1 MTPKMQTD
9 AHQAIANHAFFSDH
23 VSFLVKEQTTLTD
36 VIDDQYADLWDPLQA
51 LLHFHVK
58 AIPATRS
65 ISATDVTRLQQV
77 KSFLLEH
84 YLEPSLSLGLL
95 CRRFGL
101 NEFKLKKGF
110 KQLFGHTVFGYVQ
123 EMRMKTA
130 RQILAEGKMNVNEVA
145 DHLGYSSP
153 NHFSTAF
160 KKMYGIPPAK
170 LKSFSFNFFATPK
183 ENRPE

>member
-1 MTPKMQTD
+1 MTPKMPSD
-9 AHQAIANHAFFSDH
+9 ALHAIANHAFFTDH
-23 VSFLVKEQTTLTD
+23 VSFLVKEQPNLAD
-36 VIDDQYADLWDPLQA
+36 AVEDQYEDLWDPLQA
-51 LLHFHVK
+51 LLHFNVK
-58 AIPATRS
+58 AISARS
-65 ISATDVTRLQQV
+65 IPPADVQRLQQV
-77 KSFLLEH
+77 KSFLQEQ
-84 YLEPSLSLGLL
+84 YLAPELSLDLL

-101 NEFKLKKGF
+101 NEFKLKRGF
-110 KQLFGHTVFGYVQ
+110 KQLFGYTVFGYVQ

-130 RQILAEGKMNVNEVA
+130 RQILAEGRMNVNEVA

-170 LKSFSFNFFATPK
+170 LKSFSFNFFSTPK

>member
-1 MTPKMQTD
+1 MTPKMPAD
-9 AHQAIANHAFFSDH
+9 ALHAIANHAFFSDH

-36 VIDDQYADLWDPLQA
+36 VIEDQYADLWDPLQA

-58 AIPATRS
+58 AIPARS
-65 ISATDVTRLQQV
+65 IPQADVQRLQQV
-77 KSFLLEH
+77 KSFLQEH
-84 YLEPSLSLGLL
+84 YLEPELSLDLL

-110 KQLFGHTVFGYVQ
+110 KQLFGNTVFGYVQ

-170 LKSFSFNFFATPK
+170 LKLFSFNFFTTPK

>member
-1 MTPKMQTD
+1 MTPKMPSDTL
-9 AHQAIANHAFFSDH
+9 HAIANHAFFTDH
-23 VSFLVKEQTTLTD
+23 VSFLVKEQTTLAD
-36 VIDDQYADLWDPLQA
+36 EIEDQYADLWDPLQA
-51 LLHFHVK
+51 LLHFNVK
-58 AIPATRS
+58 AIPARS
-65 ISATDVTRLQQV
+65 IHPADAKRLQQV
-77 KSFLLEH
+77 KSFLQEH
-84 YLEPSLSLGLL
+84 YLDPVLSLGLL

-101 NEFKLKKGF
+101 NEFKLKRGF
-110 KQLFGHTVFGYVQ
+110 KQLFGYTVFGYVQ

-130 RQILAEGKMNVNEVA
+130 RQILAEGRMNVNEVA

-170 LKSFSFNFFATPK
+170 LKSFSFNFFSTPK

>member
-1 MTPKMQTD
+1 MTPKMPAD
-9 AHQAIANHAFFSDH
+9 ALHAIANHAFFSDH
-23 VSFLVKEQTTLTD
+23 VSFMVKEQTNLSD
-36 VIDDQYADLWDPLQA
+36 VIEDQYADLWDPLQA
-51 LLHFHVK
+51 LLQFHVK

-65 ISATDVTRLQQV
+65 ISPVDIKRLQQV

-95 CRRFGL
+95 CKRFGL

-160 KKMYGIPPAK
+160 KKMYGVPPAK
-170 LKSFSFNFFATPK
+170 LKSFSFNFFSTPK